1 MVNKTQ
7 LVLEYLKSNKTITS
21 LEAIYKFGATRLSAI
36 IFNLR
41 ANHNIETQMI
51 DVPTRFGTSRVAQY
65 IYKGAIK

>member
-21 LEAIYKFGATRLSAI
+21 LEAIYKFGATRLSVI

-41 ANHNIETQMI
+41 VNHNIETKMI